1 MFKDSSS
8 INGILMKDLLYV
20 HKGCI
25 VAFKCDKT
33 MRIQI
38 VRTNSLHGLLESY
51 TTLLSQDMHPIKALN
66 EDKLDIVVSVLEL
79 HDSSMYLKYMVNL
92 YNKEAIN
99 SGYTLYDNS
108 YNLGDYSFHE
118 VISGEEYNVS
128 LYIRGKSR
136 ALSQMVL
143 VGKFKSKVELEA
155 YKALGLEAC
164 LKSIK
169 S

>member
-1 MFKDSSS
+1 MKD
-8 INGILMKDLLYV
+8 ILNLHKGGIL
-20 HKGCI
+20 
-25 VAFKCDKT
+25 AFKCSKS

-38 VRTNSLHGLLESY
+38 VQTNSIQSLLESY
-51 TTLLSQDMHPIKALN
+51 TKLLSQDMHPIKAFN
-66 EDKLDIVVSVLEL
+66 EDKLDIEILILEYS
-79 HDSSMYLKYMVNL
+79 DSAMYRKYIVNL
-92 YNKEAIN
+92 YNKEALVE
-99 SGYTLYDNS
+99 GYTLYDDS

-143 VGKFKSKVELEA
+143 VGKFKSKVELEV
-155 YKALGLEAC
+155 YKAQGLSTI